1 MARGESWA
9 LYLGFLAYA
18 RLRPLELAALTAPPG
33 AKGQGDD
40 LDEFYARF
48 EGIKDFHRQH
58 RNINPRD
65 FINELDEL
73 VKGDGMQTIYAEG
86 EDEPIIVDCK
96 HAHVAKRPC

>member
-1 MARGESWA
+1 MEQ
-9 LYLGFLAYA
+9 
-18 RLRPLELAALTAPPG
+18 AALTAPPG

-86 EDEPIIVDCK
+86 EEEPIIVDCECA
-96 HAHVAKRPC
+96 HALVESC